1 MTDTILTPN
10 KFALIVENIVKDKK
24 ISYIDAIL
32 DYCTD
37 NEIDPANAR
46 SMINKTLKEKIA
58 YEAQNLNMLKGEGS
72 KTTILNYEEKIRN
85 NAIPHVNFRVRELG
99 EWVDTNTDTYFKDKK
114 VILFALPGA
123 FTPTCS
129 NQQLP
134 GFDKHGRRFQRIR
147 HR

>member
-37 NEIDPANAR
+37 NEIDPANSR

-58 YEAQNLNMLKGEGS
+58 YEAQNLNMLK
-72 KTTILNYEEKIRN
+72 EKV
-85 NAIPHVNFRVRELG
+85 A
-99 EWVDTNTDTYFKDKK
+99 K
-114 VILFALPGA
+114 LP
-123 FTPTCS
+123 F
-129 NQQLP
+129 
-134 GFDKHGRRFQRIR
+134 
-147 HR
+147 

>member
-32 DYCTD
+32 DYCND

-58 YEAQNLNMLKGEGS
+58 YEAQKLKYVKGEGG
-72 KTTILNYEEKIRN
+72 KTTILNYE
-85 NAIPHVNFRVRELG
+85 
-99 EWVDTNTDTYFKDKK
+99 
-114 VILFALPGA
+114 
-123 FTPTCS
+123 
-129 NQQLP
+129 
-134 GFDKHGRRFQRIR
+134 
-147 HR
+147 